1 MNGYDYEIF
10 LILIII
16 FVPLLSQLSI
26 NSNYKKYS
34 KIKNNRNITGYEV
47 AKKILY
53 ANDIAHVKVNKTY
66 GFLSDHYNPRTKQIN
81 LSEDI
86 YESTSIAAIAVAAHE
101 CGHAIQDK
109 VSYTMLRVRSSLVP
123 IVNISSKL
131 SYILVLMGFLASS
144 LNLINLGIIFMVGV
158 LVFQLVTLPVEFN
171 ASSRAMKELEKLGL
185 VSSSDK
191 KGVRK
196 VLKAAA
202 LTYVASVIATIAQMA
217 RLLLLNR
224 NRR

>member
-1 MNGYDYEIF
+1 M
-10 LILIII
+10 LI
-16 FVPLLSQLSI
+16 
-26 NSNYKKYS
+26 
-34 KIKNNRNITGYEV
+34 
-47 AKKILY
+47 ILY